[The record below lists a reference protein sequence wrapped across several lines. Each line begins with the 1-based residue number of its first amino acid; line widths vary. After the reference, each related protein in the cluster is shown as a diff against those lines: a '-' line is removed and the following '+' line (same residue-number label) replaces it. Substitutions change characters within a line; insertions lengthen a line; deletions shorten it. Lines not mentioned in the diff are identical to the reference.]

1 MRTPLTKVF
10 LAILVLLLALAVE
23 LRFLASLG
31 WAFDFF
37 LLAIIIPA
45 FFLDT
50 IELIFFGVFTAFLSR
65 LIYPFGSGEMLAL
78 LAIPFAVFI
87 LKKVLL
93 WQSWFEPLLA
103 AIFGILG
110 FYALARAPMFA
121 NGIGFFAANIVVS
134 FAFAWGLYGFF
145 GKLNNDGR

>member
-10 LAILVLLLALAVE
+10 LAILILLLASAVE

-37 LLAIIIPA
+37 LLAVIIPA

-50 IELIFFGVFTAFLSR
+50 VELVFFGVSTTFLSR
-65 LIYPFGSGEMLAL
+65 LIYPFGSGEILAL

-93 WQSWFEPLLA
+93 WQTWFEPLLA
-103 AIFGILG
+103 AIFGIIG
-110 FYALARAPMFA
+110 FYTLVGAPMFA
-121 NGIGFFAANIVVS
+121 NGIGFFAANIMTS
-134 FAFAWGLYGFF
+134 FAFAWGLYAFF
-145 GKLNNDGR
+145 GKLNNNER

>member
-1 MRTPLTKVF
+1 MRTPFVKVF
-10 LAILVLLLALAVE
+10 LAILVLFLALVVE

-31 WAFDFF
+31 WAFDLF
-37 LLAIIIPA
+37 LLAVIIPA

-50 IELIFFGVFTAFLSR
+50 IELAFFGIFVVFLSR
-65 LIYPFGSGEMLAL
+65 LIYPFGSGEIFAL
-78 LAIPFAVFI
+78 LVIPFAVFI

-103 AIFGILG
+103 AIFGIVG
-110 FYALARAPMFA
+110 FYMLVGVPMFA
-121 NGIGFFAANIVVS
+121 NGIGFLAANIVVS
-134 FAFAWGLYGFF
+134 FAFAWGLYAFF